1 MFEERFKRDVLAR
14 FDRAE
19 AAMPHYKFKII
30 RDMIDKHGG
39 VQTAKRLLDLTYV
52 TMIQYGLD
60 ALAEN
65 GLLDC
70 SIEQAVIDH
79 EVSGEFTPAEIAA
92 ARGRLMILKRKHR

>member
-1 MFEERFKRDVLAR
+1 MIEERFKKDVLAR

-19 AAMPHYKFKII
+19 ATMPDYKFTII
-30 RDMIDKHGG
+30 RDMIDKHGA

-52 TMIQYGLD
+52 TKIQYGLE

-79 EVSGEFTPAEIAA
+79 EVSGAFTPAEVAA
-92 ARGRLMILKRKHR
+92 ARARLMILRRKSR